1 MAKPPR
7 EPALDLIRHD
17 APGRHQ
23 AAQRVTWVSVLV
35 NIALTVAQLIIGVLA
50 HAHSLVADG
59 FHSLSDLL
67 SDFMVLAANHQSQH
81 PADANH
87 PYGHQRIETLA
98 SLALGLLLVMTGA
111 GILWTAAER
120 LQNLS
125 DLPPIAPVALWVAL
139 ITLLAKEG
147 LFRYMLHVG
156 ERLRSPLLVA
166 NAWHARSDAASS
178 LVVAVGIGGSLLGW
192 PLLDPLA
199 AILVG
204 FMILRMGA
212 RFTHEAT
219 RELIDTAPSAAEVSR
234 LRDTLRTTEGVVGL
248 HELRTR
254 RMAQQI
260 LADAHIQVGAHLSVS
275 EGHHIAEQ
283 ARQRVLAAHPEVLD
297 VLVHVDAEA
306 DVPWEGAVQQASAD
320 TLPGRAHIESQL
332 QALLQHLGLP
342 AAVALHLHY
351 LANGIEVEL
360 ILPATAAC
368 DPGQLDELGQRLLAQ
383 LPALRSVSLHQQL
396 HARKRGP

>member
-1 MAKPPR
+1 M
-7 EPALDLIRHD
+7 RH
-17 APGRHQ
+17 R

-35 NIALTVAQLIIGVLA
+35 NIVLSVAQLIIGVLA

-81 PADANH
+81 PADDNH

-98 SLALGLLLVMTGA
+98 TLALGLLLALTGA

-125 DLPPIAPVALWVAL
+125 NLPPIAPIALWVAL

-147 LFRYMLHVG
+147 LFRYMLYVG

-219 RELIDTAPSAAEVSR
+219 RELIDTAPSATEVSH
-234 LRDTLRTTEGVVGL
+234 LRNTLCTTPGVVGL

-260 LADAHIQVGAHLSVS
+260 LADAHIQVGSHLSVS
-275 EGHHIAEQ
+275 EGHHIAEL
-283 ARQRVLAAHPEVLD
+283 ARQRVLAAHPDVLD
-297 VLVHVDAEA
+297 LLVHVDAEA
-306 DVPWEGAVQQASAD
+306 DLPRPTDAQPAPAD
-320 TLPGRAHIESQL
+320 SLPGRQQILALVQQL
-332 QALLQHLGLP
+332 LPQHGLP
-342 AAVALHLHY
+342 LAIELQLHY
-351 LANGIEVEL
+351 LSHGIEASL
-360 ILPATAAC
+360 TLPPT
-368 DPGQLDELGQRLLAQ
+368 PTPLDEAALGACSQQLLAQ
-383 LPALRSVSLHQQL
+383 LPALRSVQLQQQL
-396 HARKRGP
+396 HARPAPS